1 MSNFQRDGSIS
12 NTHVGRAFELRAQK
26 ILADHGLSLELNHRV
41 PCGLRKLNKDHA
53 FDLGSETPK
62 VIVECKSQTWT
73 AGGNVPSAKMKNW
86 AEAMFYFHM
95 APPDYRK
102 IFFVEKSLRPGYEES
117 LLDYFRRT
125 QAHMIP
131 SDVEFWELEAESD
144 KIRIFKEQNMRVHDQ
159 RERPDEASRLQQRL
173 GDEVTGFAR
182 AHAAD
187 SPETPRDGKPPKAA
201 DFS

>member
-1 MSNFQRDGSIS
+1 MSSFQRDGSIS
-12 NTHVGRAFELRAQK
+12 NAHVGRAFELRAQK
-26 ILADHGLSLELNHRV
+26 ILAENGLALTLNHKV
-41 PCGLRKLNKDHA
+41 PCGLRNLKKNHA

-102 IFFVEKSLRPGYEES
+102 IFFVEQSLRPGREET
-117 LLDYFRRT
+117 LLGYFRRT

-131 SDVEFWELEAESD
+131 HDVEFWEIARDSD
-144 KIRIFKEQNMRVHDQ
+144 ELVMHKD
-159 RERPDEASRLQQRL
+159 
-173 GDEVTGFAR
+173 
-182 AHAAD
+182 
-187 SPETPRDGKPPKAA
+187 
-201 DFS
+201 